1 MMFRENSDSDL
12 ADLVFM
18 YNYQSERYIVYTKK
32 YCKLVVFKCF
42 FFCSSNK
49 IHRQSLVINGFCV
62 YFYAYP
68 MHVRTGIF

>member
-1 MMFRENSDSDL
+1 MFRENSDSDL

-42 FFCSSNK
+42 FFAVAIK
-49 IHRQSLVINGFCV
+49 L
-62 YFYAYP
+62 
-68 MHVRTGIF
+68 TGNH